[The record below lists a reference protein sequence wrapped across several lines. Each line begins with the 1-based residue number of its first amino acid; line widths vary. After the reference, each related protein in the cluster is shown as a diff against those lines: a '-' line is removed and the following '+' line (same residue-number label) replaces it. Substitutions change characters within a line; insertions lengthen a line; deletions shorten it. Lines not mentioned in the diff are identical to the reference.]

1 MVFSESSRCDSPPW
15 ATRLVLTLSLSA
27 TAFLTACGGGGGGD
41 SNTQVRLLN
50 ATRSYASLDLSV
62 NDKTINSKVAYAA
75 VGEYGSVDT
84 NATATKVL
92 TSDVGTSV
100 SATTPTLTA
109 GTNYTFITYGFAG
122 AVRTTLLQ
130 EAETVPEAN
139 KAKLLV
145 LNLAPDAG
153 ALDIYV
159 TTATD
164 SLDTATALTT
174 NLQGGSGS
182 GYIQINSGTFRV
194 RVTGYNKRTDLRLDI
209 PAVTLDS
216 ASVNT
221 LILTAS
227 DGGVLVNGISLV
239 QKGAVKNFA
248 NTQSRVRTV
257 AALTAGGT
265 VGSTI
270 NGQSMFSTAI
280 SPLISD
286 YVTTASGAST
296 LAATV
301 NGAAVTFTAPT
312 LAAGKDYTLLV
323 WGDAGAPKMSVL
335 DDDNRLPTV
344 SGNVKVRLVNALPAV
359 SSSLNVDFSAIASNV
374 APGVTSVS
382 NSISSTT
389 SSQVDVT
396 VPTSA
401 TAIYTNATLAFPANS
416 VWTFF
421 AVPSATATQGMTALP
436 KRERP

>member
-1 MVFSESSRCDSPPW
+1 MRFTPW

-50 ATRSYASLDLSV
+50 ATRSYAQLDLVV
-62 NDKTINSKVAYAA
+62 NDKTINSKIGYATA
-75 VGEYGSVDT
+75 GEYGSVDT
-84 NATATKVL
+84 NATATKVT
-92 TSDVGTSV
+92 TSEVGTSV
-100 SATTPTLTA
+100 SATTPTLTS

-130 EAETVPEAN
+130 EGETVPEAN

-153 ALDIYV
+153 ALDIFV
-159 TTATD
+159 TTATE
-164 SLDTATALTT
+164 SIDTATPLTT
-174 NLQGGSGS
+174 NLQGGAGS
-182 GYIQINSGTFRV
+182 GYIGINSGTFRV

-221 LILTAS
+221 LILTAT

-239 QKGAVKNFA
+239 QKGAVKNFV

-265 VGSTI
+265 VGSSI
-270 NGQSMFSTAI
+270 NSQSMFSSAI

-296 LAATV
+296 LTATV
-301 NGAAVTFTAPT
+301 NGAAVTFAAPT
-312 LAAGKDYTLLV
+312 LTAGKDYTLLV
-323 WGDAGAPKMSVL
+323 WGDVAAPKMSVL

-344 SGNVKVRLVNALPAV
+344 SGNVKVRLVNALPTV

-374 APGVTSVS
+374 SPGATSVP

-421 AVPSATATQGMTALP
+421 AVPSATAAQGMTALP